1 MIVIAICGTAL
12 CWECQQVH
20 ISPNMAWLH
29 TVPWQDRTWLGPCH
43 THTLHNT
50 CYAKWGRGHYKPHIK
65 KKRGMG
71 HYIPHKQGMRR
82 YTTQKGT
89 MGIFYATHE
98 TNNRTLNTQQNK
110 ESLCTTNLILM
121 KFTVTPRRFRE
132 VHHVPSCSLFRGCQF
147 IVHTRP
153 QSSWTS
159 LQPDNTGHRWQ
170 LQPLPNSCPNINI
183 NSASSSWGGPGFT
196 ILNHNFMC

>member
-1 MIVIAICGTAL
+1 MTEHYDCNSNLWNCTLLRMSAGAHFSQHGMATY
-12 CWECQQVH
+12 
-20 ISPNMAWLH
+20 STMTRPNMTRAM
-29 TVPWQDRTWLGPCH
+29 PH
-43 THTLHNT
+43 THTPQYMLCKMGQRTLQTTH
-50 CYAKWGRGHYKPHIK
+50 K

-153 QSSWTS
+153 QSS
-159 LQPDNTGHRWQ
+159 
-170 LQPLPNSCPNINI
+170 
-183 NSASSSWGGPGFT
+183 
-196 ILNHNFMC
+196 